1 MDTLLNWLWQG
12 IVVAAAATCGLKLV
26 RIRTAEWRYRFWWA
40 STAVVL
46 LLPAIAAVPWTMS
59 PMPVT
64 GGAARSGETAYLPE
78 VYVSDIAPIVMIV
91 AVAWASWIAVHV
103 IRTALAFLALRR
115 LRNRWI
121 PFPAQRE
128 ARLEHWMTLRRATDL
143 PLVVSDDVRSAAVI
157 GVRSPAIAVSPRLLG
172 GLTDDQLDRVL
183 VHEWAHVER
192 GDHVFHA
199 LQLLIR
205 VLAGCHPAVWWIDRQ
220 LEAERESA
228 CDEMTVRLTG
238 SPRAYAACL
247 ARLVE
252 ISNSSSAS
260 LPVPAAIS
268 SSQVHNRIVRV
279 LGMRDQGSERR
290 LRMKVGAAA
299 AGIFLIGLEA
309 ASSALVLPAAERAA
323 TLVHGLP
330 EMKSQ
335 TPVLVRTNAGVVP
348 AAARTGARRQRNP
361 QPAASGPVST
371 ATGGT
376 MQGIPAAGHED
387 APVAAAPGEQ
397 APDPGIDNLP
407 LAATLNPDTI
417 PALPA
422 TDAPVLPLAA
432 EPVSPWGTAKDAG
445 VAAGRASQKAA
456 VSTAGFFNKFGRKIA
471 GAF

>member
-12 IVVAAAATCGLKLV
+12 TVVAAAATFALKLV
-26 RIRTAEWRYRFWWA
+26 RIRTADWRYRFWWA
-40 STAVVL
+40 SVAVVL
-46 LLPAIAAVPWTMS
+46 LLPAIAAVPWTPL
-59 PMPVT
+59 PMPAT
-64 GGAARSGETAYLPE
+64 RDAAGRGETAYLPD

-91 AVAWASWIAVHV
+91 AAAWTLWIAVHV
-103 IRTALAFLALRR
+103 IRTALALLALRR
-115 LRNRWI
+115 LRNRCTA
-121 PFPAQRE
+121 FPAQRE

-143 PLVVSDDVRSAAVI
+143 PLVMSDDVRSAAVI
-157 GVRSPAIAVSPRLLG
+157 GVRSPAIVVSPRLLSD
-172 GLTDDQLDRVL
+172 LTDDQLDRVL
-183 VHEWAHVER
+183 VPEWAHVKR

-247 ARLVE
+247 ARLAE
-252 ISNSSSAS
+252 ISNMSSAS

-268 SSQVHNRIVRV
+268 SSQVRNRIVRV
-279 LGMRDQGSERR
+279 LGMSDRGSERR

-323 TLVHGLP
+323 TFVHGLP
-330 EMKSQ
+330 DVRPQ
-335 TPVLVRTNAGVVP
+335 VPVLVRTNAGVAP
-348 AAARTGARRQRNP
+348 TAARPGSGRQRNP
-361 QPAASGPVST
+361 RPAAPSPVSS
-371 ATGGT
+371 ATERT
-376 MQGIPAAGHED
+376 VSSPAAGHED
-387 APVAAAPGEQ
+387 APVASAPETQ
-397 APDPGIDNLP
+397 APDPGIHNLP
-407 LAATLNPDTI
+407 LAGTLNTDTI

-422 TDAPVLPLAA
+422 TDAPVLQLAV
-432 EPVSPWGTAKDAG
+432 EPASPWGAAKDAG
-445 VAAGRASQKAA
+445 VAVGRASQKAA